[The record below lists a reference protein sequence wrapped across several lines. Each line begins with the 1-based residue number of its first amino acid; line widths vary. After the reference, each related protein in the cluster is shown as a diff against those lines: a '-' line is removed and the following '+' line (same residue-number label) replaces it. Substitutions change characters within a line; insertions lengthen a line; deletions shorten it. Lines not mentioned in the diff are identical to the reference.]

1 MKRFIATAFALS
13 LLSSAAAN
21 AQQQDDQHHRG
32 IGGGR
37 PGSQGGAAQAQAP
50 APPAAPQGLGGR
62 PQMGQ
67 GATFGGPQYSHGNGP
82 PFGSQARPQ
91 GQTAPQGGQG
101 RPQGQGWQ
109 QGQGGQPGFQGRNDN
124 HDQGRGNDRRGSP
137 GPQAFGG
144 QAPRDYQRGQDGRHE
159 WNADRRFRGPAYA
172 FPRGF
177 GYRAWSYGQFLPSPF
192 FSNNYTLYDYW
203 NYGLSAPPYG
213 FEWVR
218 VGDDALLVR
227 PADGYIL
234 DVARNLFW

>member
-13 LLSSAAAN
+13 LLSGAAAN

-32 IGGGR
+32 MGGGR
-37 PGSQGGAAQAQAP
+37 QGSQGAPQAQAP
-50 APPAAPQGLGGR
+50 AQPQAQAPAAPQGQGGR
-62 PQMGQ
+62 
-67 GATFGGPQYSHGNGP
+67 F
-82 PFGSQARPQ
+82 
-91 GQTAPQGGQG
+91 QGGQG
-101 RPQGQGWQ
+101 AAPAGPQSGPLFGSRARQPNQGWQ
-109 QGQGGQPGFQGRNDN
+109 QGQAPQQGYLGRNDN
-124 HDQGRGNDRRGSP
+124 RGQEHDNYRNQGRGNDRGANP
-137 GPQAFGG
+137 GG
-144 QAPRDYQRGQDGRHE
+144 QAWGGQGQRDYQRGQDGRHE
-159 WNADRRFRGPAYA
+159 WNADRRFRGPAYS

-177 GYRAWSYGQFLPSPF
+177 GYRAWSFGQFLPSPF

-218 VGDDALLVR
+218 VGNDALLVR